1 MCCGESKAALTSRA
15 AGCCRLLIWYVMV
28 SVDLWAAG
36 YAWRGHTL
44 GSLCNVAGALYWF
57 ISIGVYFYT
66 GGSLANPP
74 TTTLQKKL
82 KSGGSEGSTKEGLLG
97 EGDLSPEMDR
107 NDAGGDSSPAPAAGD
122 AGGKSI
128 FDDDNL

>member
-1 MCCGESKAALTSRA
+1 MCYGESKAALTSRA

-28 SVDLWAAG
+28 FVDLSAAG
-36 YAWRGHTL
+36 YAWRGHIL
-44 GSLCNVAGALYWF
+44 GSLCYTAGSLYLC
-57 ISIGVYFYT
+57 ISIGVHFYT

-82 KSGGSEGSTKEGLLG
+82 KSGGSGTKEGLLG
-97 EGDLSPEMDR
+97 EGDLSPEMG
-107 NDAGGDSSPAPAAGD
+107 DAGGDSSPAPAAGD